1 MYGLVDSR
9 APLQRLPPVRTPG
22 RAARGRLQI
31 PAWVRVR
38 AAFTKPAV
46 SVRVQY
52 YVCCNIII
60 AQCPTTNITGNVTFA
75 SGNPPSSVVIGV
87 VANFTCSPYFV
98 WYGEASGSTV
108 RSGTCSIVN
117 GTGTWVLQKKCIGV
131 FLYITCNRST

>member
-1 MYGLVDSR
+1 MGWWTVGLHAKDCHLYGHRVGWRLDPSRHLRRCALVLC
-9 APLQRLPPVRTPG
+9 PTNT
-22 RAARGRLQI
+22 I
-31 PAWVRVR
+31 
-38 AAFTKPAV
+38 
-46 SVRVQY
+46 RVQY
-52 YVCCNIII
+52 NVCCNIIV